1 MKTKGKTKLED
12 LEVKKIDAVD
22 IGADQKANIL
32 IKKRGGAEEPKGN
45 FFKRFFNAFCDS
57 LGVNSEDVRKS
68 MEDEAT
74 SFDDV
79 MNEKKIYD
87 VRDQIWNACNSLEQ
101 SIVSILLDKECEDKQ
116 AAIAQSIDQFKAFS
130 DDASKS
136 WIKLERAAT
145 DKEDTVV
152 ADDFEIAKMQEVI
165 EKSCD
170 PETINKEKREKEN
183 EMAFDISNMTEE
195 EKKEAL
201 KALQDDANKQDT
213 QKRFNSGA
221 GEDQIQEAVN
231 KAMSNAM
238 EDVTKNFSD
247 MMAKIMEPIQKRA
260 EEAEQKSLEEVAKK
274 YELLGTKAEELVPVL
289 KSMKATSDEAYNNFI
304 ASMDNNLAV
313 IQKSGLF
320 EEIGKSGGAHTGNDD
335 TEGVA
340 KMNAKVAEIKKSMPN
355 LTDAQAQ
362 DIVMQ
367 NDPELRA
374 MFDKQE
380 RRYREDGKQNI

>member
-32 IKKRGGAEEPKGN
+32 IKKRGGAEEPKEN
-45 FFKRFFNAFCDS
+45 FFKRFFKGFCDS
-57 LGVNSEDVRKS
+57 LGLNSEEVRKS

-136 WIKLERAAT
+136 WIKLERATT

-170 PETINKEKREKEN
+170 PETINKEKETEVVKEN
-183 EMAFDISNMTEE
+183 NMAFDISNMTAE

-201 KALQDDANKQDT
+201 KALQADAKKEDT
-213 QKRFNSGA
+213 SKRFTGDGA
-221 GEDQIQEAVN
+221 EDQIQEAVN

-238 EDVTKNFSD
+238 EGVTKNFSD
-247 MMAKIMEPIQKRA
+247 IMAKIMEPIQKRA

-274 YELLGTKAEELVPVL
+274 YELLGTKAEDLVPVL
-289 KSMKATSDEAYNNFI
+289 KSMKETSDEAYNNFI

-340 KMNAKVAEIKKSMPN
+340 KMAAKTAEIKKSMPN

-367 NDPELRA
+367 NDPELRKL
-374 MFDKQE
+374 FDK
-380 RRYREDGKQNI
+380 

>member
-170 PETINKEKREKEN
+170 PETINKEKETEVVKEN
-183 EMAFDISNMTEE
+183 NMAFDISNMTEE

-201 KALQDDANKQDT
+201 KALQADASKEST
-213 QKRFNSGA
+213 EKRFNSGA

-274 YELLGTKAEELVPVL
+274 YELLGTKAEGLVPVL
-289 KSMKATSDEAYNNFI
+289 KSMKETSDEAYNNFI

-320 EEIGKSGGAHTGNDD
+320 EEIGKSGGAHTGNND
-335 TEGVA
+335 TEGAA

-374 MFDKQE
+374 MFDK
-380 RRYREDGKQNI
+380 

>member
-170 PETINKEKREKEN
+170 PETINKEKETEVVKEN
-183 EMAFDISNMTEE
+183 NMAFDISNMTEE

-201 KALQDDANKQDT
+201 KALQADASKEST
-213 QKRFNSGA
+213 EKRFNSGA

-274 YELLGTKAEELVPVL
+274 YELLGTKAEDLVPVL
-289 KSMKATSDEAYNNFI
+289 KSMKETSDEAYNNFI

-320 EEIGKSGGAHTGNDD
+320 EEIGKSGGAHTGNND
-335 TEGVA
+335 TEGAA

-374 MFDKQE
+374 MFDK
-380 RRYREDGKQNI
+380 

>member
-247 MMAKIMEPIQKRA
+247 MMAKIIEPIQKRA

-374 MFDKQE
+374 MFDK
-380 RRYREDGKQNI
+380 

>member
-32 IKKRGGAEEPKGN
+32 IKKRGGTGEPKGN

-170 PETINKEKREKEN
+170 PETINKEKKEKEN

-201 KALQDDANKQDT
+201 KVLQADASKEST
-213 QKRFNSGA
+213 EKRFNSGT

-274 YELLGTKAEELVPVL
+274 YELLGTKAEDLVPVL
-289 KSMKATSDEAYNNFI
+289 KSMKATSDEAYNKFI

-374 MFDKQE
+374 MFDK
-380 RRYREDGKQNI
+380 

>member
-152 ADDFEIAKMQEVI
+152 ADDFEIAKMQEII

-170 PETINKEKREKEN
+170 PETINKEKETEVVKEN
-183 EMAFDISNMTEE
+183 NMAFDISNMTEE

-201 KALQDDANKQDT
+201 KVLQADASKEST
-213 QKRFNSGA
+213 EKRFNSGP

-274 YELLGTKAEELVPVL
+274 YELLGTKAEDLVPVL

-374 MFDKQE
+374 MFDK
-380 RRYREDGKQNI
+380 

>member
-152 ADDFEIAKMQEVI
+152 ADDFEITKMQEVI

-170 PETINKEKREKEN
+170 PETINKEKETEVVKEN
-183 EMAFDISNMTEE
+183 NMAFDISNMTEE

-201 KALQDDANKQDT
+201 KALQADASKEST
-213 QKRFNSGA
+213 EKRFNSGA

-274 YELLGTKAEELVPVL
+274 YELLGTKAEDLVPVL
-289 KSMKATSDEAYNNFI
+289 KSMKETSDEAYNNFI

-320 EEIGKSGGAHTGNDD
+320 EEIGKSGGAHTGNND
-335 TEGVA
+335 TEGAA

-374 MFDKQE
+374 MFDK
-380 RRYREDGKQNI
+380 

>member
-152 ADDFEIAKMQEVI
+152 ADDFEIAKMQEII

-170 PETINKEKREKEN
+170 PETINKEKETEVVKEN
-183 EMAFDISNMTEE
+183 NMAFDISNMTEE

-201 KALQDDANKQDT
+201 KVLQADASKEST
-213 QKRFNSGA
+213 EKRFNSGA

-274 YELLGTKAEELVPVL
+274 YELLGTKAEDLVPVL
-289 KSMKATSDEAYNNFI
+289 KSMKATSDETYNNFI

-320 EEIGKSGGAHTGNDD
+320 EEIGKSGGAHAGNDD

-374 MFDKQE
+374 MFDK
-380 RRYREDGKQNI
+380 

>member
-274 YELLGTKAEELVPVL
+274 YELLGTKAEDLVPVL

-374 MFDKQE
+374 MFDK
-380 RRYREDGKQNI
+380 

>member
-1 MKTKGKTKLED
+1 MKTKGKTKRED

-170 PETINKEKREKEN
+170 PETINKEKETEVVKEN
-183 EMAFDISNMTEE
+183 NMAFDISNMTEE

-201 KALQDDANKQDT
+201 KALQADASKEST
-213 QKRFNSGA
+213 EKRFNSGA

-274 YELLGTKAEELVPVL
+274 YELLGTKAEDLVPVL
-289 KSMKATSDEAYNNFI
+289 KSMKETSDEAYNNFI

-320 EEIGKSGGAHTGNDD
+320 EEIGKSGGAHTGNND
-335 TEGVA
+335 TEGAA

-374 MFDKQE
+374 MFDK
-380 RRYREDGKQNI
+380 

>member
-170 PETINKEKREKEN
+170 PETINKEKETEVVKEN
-183 EMAFDISNMTEE
+183 NMAFDISNMTEE

-201 KALQDDANKQDT
+201 KALQADASKEST
-213 QKRFNSGA
+213 EKRFNSGA

-274 YELLGTKAEELVPVL
+274 YELLGTKEEDLVPVL
-289 KSMKATSDEAYNNFI
+289 KSMKETSDEAYNNFI

-320 EEIGKSGGAHTGNDD
+320 EEIGKSGGAHTGNND
-335 TEGVA
+335 TEGAA

-374 MFDKQE
+374 MFDK
-380 RRYREDGKQNI
+380 

>member
-170 PETINKEKREKEN
+170 PETINKEKETEVVKEN
-183 EMAFDISNMTEE
+183 NKAFDISNMTEE

-201 KALQDDANKQDT
+201 KALQADASKEST
-213 QKRFNSGA
+213 EKRFNSGA
-221 GEDQIQEAVN
+221 GEDQIQEVVN

-247 MMAKIMEPIQKRA
+247 MMAMIMEPIQKRA

-274 YELLGTKAEELVPVL
+274 YELLGTKAEDLVPVL
-289 KSMKATSDEAYNNFI
+289 KSMKETSDEAYNNFI

-320 EEIGKSGGAHTGNDD
+320 EEIGKSGGAHTGNND
-335 TEGVA
+335 TEGAA

-374 MFDKQE
+374 MFDK
-380 RRYREDGKQNI
+380 

>member
-1 MKTKGKTKLED
+1 MKTKGKTKLEN

-32 IKKRGGAEEPKGN
+32 IKKRGGTGEPKGN

-170 PETINKEKREKEN
+170 PETINKEEKEN
-183 EMAFDISNMTEE
+183 NMAFDISNMTEE

-201 KALQDDANKQDT
+201 KALQDDAKANKEDA
-213 QKRFNSGA
+213 KKNSGS

-238 EDVTKNFSD
+238 EDVTKRFTS
-247 MMAKIMEPIQKRA
+247 MMDKIMEPIQKRA

-274 YELLGTKAEELVPVL
+274 YELLGTKAEDLVPVL
-289 KSMKATSDEAYNNFI
+289 KSMKETSDEAYNNFI
-304 ASMDNNLAV
+304 TSMDNNLAV

-320 EEIGKSGGAHTGNDD
+320 EEIGKSGGAHTGNND

-374 MFDKQE
+374 MFDK
-380 RRYREDGKQNI
+380 

>member
-170 PETINKEKREKEN
+170 PETINKEKETEVVKEN
-183 EMAFDISNMTEE
+183 NMAFDISNMTEE

-201 KALQDDANKQDT
+201 KALQADASKEST
-213 QKRFNSGA
+213 EKRFNSGA

-274 YELLGTKAEELVPVL
+274 YELLGTKAEDLVPVL
-289 KSMKATSDEAYNNFI
+289 KSMKETSDEAYNNFI

-320 EEIGKSGGAHTGNDD
+320 EEIGKSGGAHTGNNY
-335 TEGVA
+335 TEGAA
-340 KMNAKVAEIKKSMPN
+340 KMNAKVAEIKKAMPN
-355 LTDAQAQ
+355 LMDAQAQ

-374 MFDKQE
+374 MFDK
-380 RRYREDGKQNI
+380 

>member
-170 PETINKEKREKEN
+170 PETINKEKETEVVKEN
-183 EMAFDISNMTEE
+183 NMAFDISNMTEE

-201 KALQDDANKQDT
+201 KALQADASKEST
-213 QKRFNSGA
+213 EKRFNSGA

-274 YELLGTKAEELVPVL
+274 YELLGTKAEDLVPVL
-289 KSMKATSDEAYNNFI
+289 KSMKETSDEAYNNFI

-320 EEIGKSGGAHTGNDD
+320 EEIGKSGGAHTGNND
-335 TEGVA
+335 TEGAA
-340 KMNAKVAEIKKSMPN
+340 KMNAKLAEIKKSMPN

-374 MFDKQE
+374 MFDK
-380 RRYREDGKQNI
+380 

>member
-313 IQKSGLF
+313 IKKSGLF

-374 MFDKQE
+374 MFDK
-380 RRYREDGKQNI
+380 

>member
-152 ADDFEIAKMQEVI
+152 ADDFEIAKMQEII

-170 PETINKEKREKEN
+170 PETINKEKETEVVKEN
-183 EMAFDISNMTEE
+183 NMAFDISNMTEE

-201 KALQDDANKQDT
+201 KVLQADASKEST
-213 QKRFNSGA
+213 EKRFNSGA

-231 KAMSNAM
+231 KAMNKVM
-238 EDVTKNFSD
+238 EGVAKNFTS
-247 MMAKIMEPIQKRA
+247 MMEKIMEPIQKRA

-274 YELLGTKAEELVPVL
+274 YELLGTKAEDLVPVL

-320 EEIGKSGGAHTGNDD
+320 EEIGKSGGAHTGNND
-335 TEGVA
+335 TEGAA

-374 MFDKQE
+374 MFDK
-380 RRYREDGKQNI
+380 

>member
-170 PETINKEKREKEN
+170 PETINKEKKEKEN
-183 EMAFDISNMTEE
+183 EMAFDISNMTDE

-374 MFDKQE
+374 MFDK
-380 RRYREDGKQNI
+380 

>member
-1 MKTKGKTKLED
+1 
-12 LEVKKIDAVD
+12 
-22 IGADQKANIL
+22 
-32 IKKRGGAEEPKGN
+32 
-45 FFKRFFNAFCDS
+45 
-57 LGVNSEDVRKS
+57 

-170 PETINKEKREKEN
+170 PETINKEKETEVVKEN
-183 EMAFDISNMTEE
+183 NMAFDISNMTEE

-201 KALQDDANKQDT
+201 KALQADASKEST
-213 QKRFNSGA
+213 EKRFNSGA

-274 YELLGTKAEELVPVL
+274 YELLGTKAEDLVPVL

-374 MFDKQE
+374 MFDK
-380 RRYREDGKQNI
+380 

>member
-32 IKKRGGAEEPKGN
+32 IKKRGGTGEPKGN

-170 PETINKEKREKEN
+170 PETINKEKETEVVKEN
-183 EMAFDISNMTEE
+183 NMAFDISNMTEE

-201 KALQDDANKQDT
+201 KALQADASKEST
-213 QKRFNSGA
+213 EKRFNSGA

-274 YELLGTKAEELVPVL
+274 YELLGTKAEDLVPVL
-289 KSMKATSDEAYNNFI
+289 KSMKETSDEAYNNFI

-320 EEIGKSGGAHTGNDD
+320 EEIGKSGGAHTGNYD

-340 KMNAKVAEIKKSMPN
+340 KMAAKTAEIKKSMPN

-367 NDPELRA
+367 NDPELRKL
-374 MFDKQE
+374 FDK
-380 RRYREDGKQNI
+380 

>member
-170 PETINKEKREKEN
+170 PETINKEKETEVVKEN
-183 EMAFDISNMTEE
+183 NMAFDISNMTEE

-201 KALQDDANKQDT
+201 KALQADASKEST
-213 QKRFNSGA
+213 EKRFNSGA

-274 YELLGTKAEELVPVL
+274 YELLGTKAEDLVPVL
-289 KSMKATSDEAYNNFI
+289 KSMKETSDEAYNYFI

-320 EEIGKSGGAHTGNDD
+320 EEIGKSGGAHTGNND
-335 TEGVA
+335 TEGAA

-374 MFDKQE
+374 MFDK
-380 RRYREDGKQNI
+380 

>member
-170 PETINKEKREKEN
+170 PETINKEKETEVVKEN
-183 EMAFDISNMTEE
+183 NMAFDISNMTEE

-201 KALQDDANKQDT
+201 KALQADASKEST
-213 QKRFNSGA
+213 EKRFNSGA
-221 GEDQIQEAVN
+221 GEDQIQEVVN

-274 YELLGTKAEELVPVL
+274 YELLGTKAEDLVPVL
-289 KSMKATSDEAYNNFI
+289 KSMKETSDEAYNNFI

-320 EEIGKSGGAHTGNDD
+320 EEIGKSGGAHTGNND
-335 TEGVA
+335 TEGAA

-374 MFDKQE
+374 MFDK
-380 RRYREDGKQNI
+380 

>member
-170 PETINKEKREKEN
+170 PETINKEKETEVVKEN
-183 EMAFDISNMTEE
+183 NMAFDISNMTEE

-274 YELLGTKAEELVPVL
+274 YELLGTKAEDLVPVL

-304 ASMDNNLAV
+304 TSMDNNLAV

-320 EEIGKSGGAHTGNDD
+320 EEIGKSGGTHTGNDD

-374 MFDKQE
+374 MFDK
-380 RRYREDGKQNI
+380 

>member
-101 SIVSILLDKECEDKQ
+101 SIVSILFDKECEDKQ

-170 PETINKEKREKEN
+170 PETINKEKETEVVKEN
-183 EMAFDISNMTEE
+183 NMAFDISNMTEE

-201 KALQDDANKQDT
+201 KALQADASKEST
-213 QKRFNSGA
+213 EKRFNSGA

-274 YELLGTKAEELVPVL
+274 YELLGTKAEDLVPVL
-289 KSMKATSDEAYNNFI
+289 KSMKETSDEAYNNFI

-320 EEIGKSGGAHTGNDD
+320 EEIGKSGGAHTGNND
-335 TEGVA
+335 TEGAA

-374 MFDKQE
+374 MFDK
-380 RRYREDGKQNI
+380 

>member
-1 MKTKGKTKLED
+1 MKTKGKTKLSD

-57 LGVNSEDVRKS
+57 LGVNSEEVRKS
-68 MEDEAT
+68 MEDEAA

-116 AAIAQSIDQFKAFS
+116 AAIAQSIDQFKVFS
-130 DDASKS
+130 ENASKS

-170 PETINKEKREKEN
+170 PETINKKEKETEVVKEN
-183 EMAFDISNMTEE
+183 NMAFDISNMTAD

-201 KALQDDANKQDT
+201 KALQADASKENT
-213 QKRFNSGA
+213 TKRLDPET

-238 EDVTKNFSD
+238 EDVTKRFTT
-247 MMAKIMEPIQKRA
+247 MMDKIMEPIQKRA

-274 YELLGTKAEELVPVL
+274 YEILGTKVEDLVPVL
-289 KSMKATSDEAYNNFI
+289 KSMKETSDETYNKFI

-335 TEGVA
+335 TEGVM

-374 MFDKQE
+374 MFDK
-380 RRYREDGKQNI
+380 

>member
-152 ADDFEIAKMQEVI
+152 ADDFEIAKMQEEI

-170 PETINKEKREKEN
+170 PETINKEKETEVVKEN
-183 EMAFDISNMTEE
+183 NMAFDISNMTEE

-201 KALQDDANKQDT
+201 KALQADASKEST
-213 QKRFNSGA
+213 EKRFNSGA

-274 YELLGTKAEELVPVL
+274 YELLGTKAEDLVPVL
-289 KSMKATSDEAYNNFI
+289 KSMKETSDEAYNNFI

-320 EEIGKSGGAHTGNDD
+320 EEIGKSGGAHTGNND
-335 TEGVA
+335 TEGAA

-374 MFDKQE
+374 MFDK
-380 RRYREDGKQNI
+380 

>member
-170 PETINKEKREKEN
+170 SETINKEKETEVVKEN
-183 EMAFDISNMTEE
+183 NMAFDISNMTEE

-201 KALQDDANKQDT
+201 KALQADASKEST
-213 QKRFNSGA
+213 EKRFNSGA

-274 YELLGTKAEELVPVL
+274 YELLGTKAEDLVPVL
-289 KSMKATSDEAYNNFI
+289 KSMKETSDEAYNNFI

-320 EEIGKSGGAHTGNDD
+320 EEIGKSGGAHTGNND
-335 TEGVA
+335 TEGAA

-374 MFDKQE
+374 MFDK
-380 RRYREDGKQNI
+380 

>member
-32 IKKRGGAEEPKGN
+32 IKKRGGTEEPKGN

-170 PETINKEKREKEN
+170 PETINKEKKGKEN

-201 KALQDDANKQDT
+201 KVLQADASKEST
-213 QKRFNSGA
+213 EKRFNSGA

-260 EEAEQKSLEEVAKK
+260 EEAE
-274 YELLGTKAEELVPVL
+274 PVSYTHL
-289 KSMKATSDEAYNNFI
+289 TLPTI
-304 ASMDNNLAV
+304 A
-313 IQKSGLF
+313 
-320 EEIGKSGGAHTGNDD
+320 
-335 TEGVA
+335 
-340 KMNAKVAEIKKSMPN
+340 
-355 LTDAQAQ
+355 
-362 DIVMQ
+362 
-367 NDPELRA
+367 
-374 MFDKQE
+374 
-380 RRYREDGKQNI
+380 

>member
-1 MKTKGKTKLED
+1 MKTKGKTRLED

-32 IKKRGGAEEPKGN
+32 IKKRGGVEEPKGN

-57 LGVNSEDVRKS
+57 LGVNSEEVRKS

-116 AAIAQSIDQFKAFS
+116 AAIAQSIEQFKAFS

-170 PETINKEKREKEN
+170 PETINKEEKEN
-183 EMAFDISNMTEE
+183 NMAFDISNMTEE

-201 KALQDDANKQDT
+201 KALQDDAKANKEDA
-213 QKRFNSGA
+213 KKNSGS

-238 EDVTKNFSD
+238 EDVTKRFTS
-247 MMAKIMEPIQKRA
+247 MMDKIMEPIQKRA

-274 YELLGTKAEELVPVL
+274 YELLGTKAEDLVPVL
-289 KSMKATSDEAYNNFI
+289 KSMKETSDEAYNNFI
-304 ASMDNNLAV
+304 TSMDNNLAV

-320 EEIGKSGGAHTGNDD
+320 EEIGKSGGAHTGNND

-374 MFDKQE
+374 MFDK
-380 RRYREDGKQNI
+380 

>member
-32 IKKRGGAEEPKGN
+32 IKKRGGVEEPKGN

-374 MFDKQE
+374 MFDK
-380 RRYREDGKQNI
+380 

>member
-57 LGVNSEDVRKS
+57 LGVNSEEVRKS

-170 PETINKEKREKEN
+170 PETINKEKKEKEN

-201 KALQDDANKQDT
+201 KALQDDANAKKEDT
-213 QKRFNSGA
+213 AKRADIDG
-221 GEDQIQEAVN
+221 QVQEAVN
-231 KAMSNAM
+231 KAMNKAM
-238 EDVTKNFSD
+238 EGVTKNFTS
-247 MMAKIMEPIQKRA
+247 MMEKIMEPIQKRA

-335 TEGVA
+335 TEGAA

-374 MFDKQE
+374 MFDK
-380 RRYREDGKQNI
+380 